1 MKATGTG
8 LWTGQDNQIAYC
20 ADGAWRFYAPFA
32 GLVAYVSDETTLIV
46 FNGSA
51 WVSYGSLIS
60 IENIPMLGVNTTAD
74 STNKFVVQSNAAL
87 FSDVATTGGGTGD
100 MRVTLSKQA
109 AANTASFLFQDNFSG
124 RAEIGITGDDNF
136 HFKVSPDGSS
146 WTDAMDIPAATG
158 VVTLPSV
165 DINGGTV
172 DGAAIGSAVAATG
185 KFTTLQASGA
195 VTLLPASAAVS
206 IAPTGTGT
214 VSLSPAGALTIN
226 PAAASTINNC
236 SIGATTASTGKFT
249 GVTAPQLTS
258 GAASAVTLATSGG
271 TQFTAAHIASA
282 VNNLQAAGSASGA
295 GTATL
300 SAIGT
305 DTNIDIVLTPNGSGN
320 VRIPTVANGTVATA
334 LSSVGPT
341 SSHAAVQEWF
351 AVKNASG
358 TVRYIPA
365 F

>member
-1 MKATGTG
+1 
-8 LWTGQDNQIAYC
+8 
-20 ADGAWRFYAPFA
+20 
-32 GLVAYVSDETTLIV
+32 
-46 FNGSA
+46 
-51 WVSYGSLIS
+51 
-60 IENIPMLGVNTTAD
+60 
-74 STNKFVVQSNAAL
+74 
-87 FSDVATTGGGTGD
+87 
-100 MRVTLSKQA
+100 
-109 AANTASFLFQDNFSG
+109 
-124 RAEIGITGDDNF
+124 
-136 HFKVSPDGSS
+136 
-146 WTDAMDIPAATG
+146 

-172 DGAAIGSAVAATG
+172 DGAAIGSAVAGPG
-185 KFTTLQASGA
+185 KFTTLQTTGA
-195 VTLLPASAAVS
+195 VTLSPASAAVS

-214 VSLSPAGALTIN
+214 VALSPAGALTIN

-305 DTNIDIVLTPNGSGN
+305 DTNIDIILTPKGSGN

-341 SSHAAVQEWF
+341 GSHAAVQEWF
-351 AVKNASG
+351 VVKNASG